1 MRRITENLS
10 GRKFGRLTALR
21 KTEPTPY
28 GGVVWLCCCACGG
41 LRKVSAKNLVA
52 GLVRTCGGHRH
63 GKSKSPE
70 YRTWAR
76 IKNRCYN
83 PKSASYA
90 YYGKLGIT
98 MCWGWRESF
107 QNFLNDLHERPAG
120 MTTIDRIDYNG
131 LFSCGHCEE
140 CKVNGWA
147 FNCRWATLKEQ
158 NINKRKRNFKSIISA
173 SILLDFLAAK

>member
-1 MRRITENLS
+1 MKRITENLS

-120 MTTIDRIDYNG
+120 MNIDRIDPYSHY
-131 LFSCGHCEE
+131 SCGHCKE
-140 CKVNGWA
+140 CDAYGWPA
-147 FNCRWATLKEQ
+147 NCKWATRQEQIANRSKHCLKGMLWER
-158 NINKRKRNFKSIISA
+158 IA
-173 SILLDFLAAK
+173 SDFLATK